1 MNYKLLA
8 LGGDGIGP
16 EVLESGLSILEAIS
30 KKNNLNFEISFDLI
44 GGACWDKYGTF
55 CRNSTIEKAIESDAI
70 LVGAVGGPKWDA
82 MKIKGDPEEQDGLM
96 CLRKKLGA
104 FFGIR
109 PAKNYKSLQ
118 NIIPFNKEYVQNS
131 EIIILREMCGGV
143 MFSKP
148 RGLKFLENDERYG
161 FDTAGYNEFEIR
173 EFAKCGFEL
182 AKMYNKN
189 IISIDKSNVME
200 SYRLWRDVVQE
211 VSNDYNNVNL
221 EHLYAD
227 NCAYQMIM
235 NPKNFD
241 IILACNFL
249 GDIFSDLAATI
260 SGSLGM
266 LPSASLC
273 GSPLNKTKGIYE
285 PVHGTAPELVGTGT
299 ANPIGMILSISM
311 MLKFSFGLEEI
322 SKKIELAIDNT
333 LQKGFHT
340 KDLKGNCSTNEITD
354 HIIKELKLC
363 L

>member
-1 MNYKLLA
+1 MPNKLLA

-16 EVLESGLSILEAIS
+16 EVLESGLMVLESIS
-30 KKNNLNFEISFDLI
+30 KIIKVNFEIDFDLI
-44 GGACWDKYGTF
+44 GGICWDKYGTF
-55 CRNSTIEKAIESDAI
+55 CRNSTIQKAREVDAI

-82 MKIKGDPEEQDGLM
+82 MKIKGDPEDQDGLM

-118 NIIPFNKEYVQNS
+118 KIIPFKKEYVENS
-131 EIIILREMCGGV
+131 EIIILREMCGGM

-148 RGLKFLENDERYG
+148 RGLKFLDNDDRYG
-161 FDTAGYNEFEIR
+161 FDTAGYNELEIKK
-173 EFAKCGFEL
+173 FAKCGFEL

-211 VSNDYNNVNL
+211 VSYDYSSIYL
-221 EHLYAD
+221 DHLYAD

-235 NPKNFD
+235 NPKNFN

-273 GSPLNKTKGIYE
+273 GSPLHTTKGIYE
-285 PVHGTAPELVGTGT
+285 PVHGTAPELVGTGM
-299 ANPIGMILSISM
+299 ANPIAMILSISM
-311 MLKFSFGLEEI
+311 MLKFSFGLDEI
-322 SKKIELAIDNT
+322 SKKIEFAIDKT
-333 LQKGFHT
+333 LENGFHT

-354 HIIKELKLC
+354 HIIKELKIC

>member
-1 MNYKLLA
+1 
-8 LGGDGIGP
+8 
-16 EVLESGLSILEAIS
+16 
-30 KKNNLNFEISFDLI
+30 
-44 GGACWDKYGTF
+44 
-55 CRNSTIEKAIESDAI
+55 
-70 LVGAVGGPKWDA
+70 
-82 MKIKGDPEEQDGLM
+82 
-96 CLRKKLGA
+96 
-104 FFGIR
+104 
-109 PAKNYKSLQ
+109 
-118 NIIPFNKEYVQNS
+118 
-131 EIIILREMCGGV
+131 
-143 MFSKP
+143 
-148 RGLKFLENDERYG
+148 
-161 FDTAGYNEFEIR
+161 
-173 EFAKCGFEL
+173 
-182 AKMYNKN
+182 MYNKN

-211 VSNDYNNVNL
+211 VSNDYNNINL

-322 SKKIELAIDNT
+322 SKKIELAIDKT

-340 KDLKGNCSTNEITD
+340 KDLKGSCSTNEIID
-354 HIIKELKLC
+354 QIIKELKLC

>member
-1 MNYKLLA
+1 MVKKLLA

-16 EVLESGLSILEAIS
+16 EVLESGLKILETVS
-30 KKNNLNFEISFDLI
+30 KGIKVNFDIDFDLI
-44 GGACWDKYGTF
+44 GGICWDKYGTF
-55 CRNSTIEKAIESDAI
+55 CRNITIQKAKEVDAI

-82 MKIKGDPEEQDGLM
+82 MKIKGDPVDQDGLM
-96 CLRKKLGA
+96 CLRKKLNT

-109 PAKNYKSLQ
+109 PIKYYKSLHK
-118 NIIPFNKEYVQNS
+118 IIPFNRKNVQNS

-148 RGLKFLENDERYG
+148 RGIKYIKNQRYG
-161 FDTAGYNEFEIR
+161 FDTAGYYELEIKK
-173 EFAKCGFEL
+173 FAECGFEL
-182 AKMYNKN
+182 AKKYNKK

-200 SYRLWRDVVQE
+200 SYRLWRDVVQQ
-211 VSNDYNNVNL
+211 VSHNYPNTNL

-227 NCAYQMIM
+227 NCAFQMIM
-235 NPKNFD
+235 NPKKFD
-241 IILACNFL
+241 VILSCNFL

-260 SGSLGM
+260 SGSIGM

-273 GSPLNKTKGIYE
+273 GSPLNLTKGIYE
-285 PVHGTAPELVGTGT
+285 PVHGTAPELVGTGA

-311 MLKFSFGLEEI
+311 MLKYSFGLDI
-322 SKKIELAIDNT
+322 VSKKIEFAIDKT
-333 LQKGFHT
+333 LQKGCHT
-340 KDLKGNCSTNEITD
+340 RDLKGNSSTIEMTN